1 MTRGFARGCQLS
13 RFSLAR
19 QAPNLAAMAP
29 RTPNDETQQV
39 PASSSVLD
47 RPLARLAALGV
58 FLCVAGALAYM
69 HRDDLLPPPAVQPAA
84 DDPVALCLAAR
95 AKDIDQ
101 MLADGVIDAGQATM
115 FKSRAEALCVA
126 QEGQGAGPP
135 PRLPA
140 N

>member
-1 MTRGFARGCQLS
+1 MK
-13 RFSLAR
+13 LAG
-19 QAPNLAAMAP
+19 P
-29 RTPNDETQQV
+29 ETTQK
-39 PASSSVLD
+39 PAVLD
-47 RPLARLAALGV
+47 RPTARLAALGV
-58 FLCVAGALAYM
+58 FLCAALALAWI
-69 HRDDLLPPPAVQPAA
+69 HRDDLMPPQAAATRAA

-101 MLADGVIDAGQATM
+101 MRADNVINEDQAAL
-115 FKSRAEALCVA
+115 FKGRAEALCEA

>member
-1 MTRGFARGCQLS
+1 MK
-13 RFSLAR
+13 LAGQETTQKR
-19 QAPNLAAMAP
+19 AM
-29 RTPNDETQQV
+29 
-39 PASSSVLD
+39 LD
-47 RPLARLAALGV
+47 RPWARLAALGV
-58 FLCVAGALAYM
+58 FLCAGAALAWL
-69 HRDDLLPPPAVQPAA
+69 HRDDLMPPQAAATRPA

-101 MLADGVIDAGQATM
+101 MQADGVIDDGQAAL
-115 FKSRAEALCVA
+115 FKSRAEALCQA

>member
-1 MTRGFARGCQLS
+1 
-13 RFSLAR
+13 
-19 QAPNLAAMAP
+19 MAP
-29 RTPNDETQQV
+29 RSPTADAPQV
-39 PASSSVLD
+39 PAKSNVLD

-69 HRDDLLPPPAVQPAA
+69 HRDDLLPAPPAALLAA

-101 MLADGVIDAGQATM
+101 MQRDGVIDATQATL

-126 QEGQGAGPP
+126 QEGQGSGPP